1 LIRTS
6 RLSIADAVTQLILSS
21 SEEGIPKDITLSS
34 LRGLDSL
41 TSEDWKKEF
50 QRLRA
55 ATTTDGSVS
64 YFGNTEEQIIF
75 EADFASVPSVPKL
88 ADWLTLKWAPAVLG
102 SYDIAGIRVGAR
114 PVYALRT
121 TTATQKEQNEESLE
135 IVWQEL
141 KNFEDTVSVGKMII
155 RVSGEGIVATRK
167 LLPDGASNSKL
178 SGTKPFPGEVILV
191 NRLADAAGQATDKG
205 LAVKVCVLPKL
216 RILI

>member
-6 RLSIADAVTQLILSS
+6 RLSIAGAVTQLILSS

-41 TSEDWKKEF
+41 TSKDWKKEF

-75 EADFASVPSVPKL
+75 EADFAS
-88 ADWLTLKWAPAVLG
+88 VLG